1 VIPMLKQN
9 NYVSTLQM
17 IDANR
22 ASDLA
27 EGFIAYT
34 KSHGSPGDSQ
44 APMSPSV
51 YNYMPFVRLLVELT
65 PKISEI
71 AGEQVLP
78 TYSYARVYSHGEV
91 LHRHRDRPACEV
103 SVTLNLKKDAPW
115 KIFFQRP
122 DMVEVG
128 VDMNPGDG
136 VVYQGCV
143 ADHWRDAF
151 EGQEY
156 VQVFLHYVRA
166 LGQYQWAYFDKKQ
179 AA

>member
-1 VIPMLKQN
+1 MILMLKEN
-9 NYVSTLQM
+9 NYVPAPKM
-17 IDANR
+17 IDALR

-34 KSHGSPGDSQ
+34 KAQGSRGDPQ

-65 PKISEI
+65 PKVSEL
-71 AGEQVLP
+71 AGEQLLP

-91 LHRHRDRPACEV
+91 LRRHRDRPACEV

-128 VDMNPGDG
+128 VDLNPGDG

-143 ADHWRDAF
+143 ADHWREAF
-151 EGQEY
+151 AGQEY

-166 LGQYQWAYFDKKQ
+166 HGPHQWAYFDNKQ
-179 AA
+179 GA